1 MKKVIFTLILALASV
16 ASMTAGKGDFAGAVQ
31 FSYASK
37 YEQFAIG
44 AQVQYEILNN
54 LRIATV
60 YNHYFENDNVTADN
74 LDLNLHYLI
83 YHTSSVS
90 IYPIA
95 GLAWTNFST
104 DLPTGGSDDT
114 SKFGANLGC
123 GVEYHITPKVSF
135 FTEEIYQMMSDHNQ
149 SVTNMGFKLRF

>member
-1 MKKVIFTLILALASV
+1 MKKIILTLILALASV
-16 ASMTAGKGDFAGAVQ
+16 ASMMAAKGDFAGAAQ

-44 AQVQYEILNN
+44 AQVQYEILDN

-60 YNHYFENDNVTADN
+60 YNHYFENDDVTADN
-74 LDLNLHYLI
+74 LNLNLHYLI
-83 YHTSSVS
+83 YPASSVT

-104 DLPTGGSDDT
+104 DLVTGGSDDT

-123 GVEYHITPKVSF
+123 GVEYHITPTVSF
-135 FTEEIYQMMSDHNQ
+135 FTEELFQAMSDHNQ
-149 SVTNMGFKLRF
+149 SVTNMGVKLRF